1 MARRRGNTMSSRM
14 ADSAKQTGGRLLA
27 DWAAL
32 TWRAD
37 STKLGPVNLS
47 VINWVLFAICL
58 VGLWFLPGMRKI
70 FLIAL
75 AVGFIFTLGRSAA
88 IMPKRRKALQA
99 IYDQNQ
105 RTAGLPRGSARN
117 PADPKDRIQVRRWGK
132 NAAPQEVVLT
142 IGDCPAAISVYS
154 HHLVERSLEASMGPL
169 GEGQQWI
176 FEWPD
181 RTRVHVYPDSAESPA
196 ALRQAYN
203 TKVRTSTKNL
213 LGIRER
219 DAADYHFECSE
230 WSSEE
235 TKRGTMLEIPGR
247 ITIDYGEFDDTN
259 PTNREKV
266 ERTLDKQLKSP
277 GEWIFNWDDGVLE
290 LNQVDRSSTE
300 AKQKR
305 TLRKISDDVIGLTR
319 SNGRNGDTPQVT
331 VNKWMA
337 EKHLVKLLGREDVPS
352 NYPQHITINFGTR
365 DLADRKKRS
374 FFENGFDTAMGATY
388 PQVTW
393 LYNWEMENGS
403 TVLYTTCVATSS
415 KRALRKNT
423 EARFRNVVES
433 KFGSSRNFVDC
444 DMLEWQDEPG
454 PSGEQLPQT
463 ARVRFGEYDVTK
475 RDTQEAFEQHW
486 DSLTDACD
494 WNYKWSPAEG
504 VVTMDAV
511 PPLPKSALF
520 PQVGTDEFTWIC
532 DQARNGKIIF
542 GPQKGGGW
550 LTLDLNDVPHA
561 LVGGATGSG
570 KAADV
575 ATPIRTTEGWSTLGD
590 LNVGDTIFD
599 ENGQPTA
606 VTGVYDQPLSDT
618 CFEVVFSDGST
629 IVCDDQHLWWTEDRS
644 ARVSRFRHDKFK
656 DSRLRQSWLT
666 DDQIAAAQA
675 LAASASPQDTVS
687 IPEATQALG
696 LTETTNGPLRRLAGS
711 LGPAEEVRAQQQEFH
726 YRGQIVHQKQRVRVF
741 DGPQLA
747 EAMMGRV
754 RHPRRNS
761 SIGEHADG
769 IMAVLAEAKRTGDDV
784 CASDFTEKLGVD
796 RETALN
802 WLTPFKSQVP
812 NSLQQRTVQ
821 LTVPEKTV
829 RRAVS
834 PVVLYPKQALFEA
847 VAEHG
852 AKPMWDQQALRP
864 MGQVRTLN
872 AIRHSLT
879 TDSGHVN
886 HSVPMAKPLEFAETQ
901 LPIAP
906 YTLGA
911 WLGDGSSWRGQITSI
926 DPEVVDFIR
935 DDGFVVTGQ
944 MPEDGAGLFTVNGLQ
959 QLLRKSG
966 LLKTE
971 LGAVRKRIPREY
983 FNASIA
989 QRQALLAGL
998 LDTDGTVAPHG
1009 EAQFSNT
1016 NKQLA
1021 DDVLELALGLGFRAT
1036 MRTKAA
1042 HLNGTQHGICYT
1054 VSFTSPHAP
1063 FRLPRKA
1070 HALEARYTASNE
1082 SRTNSRFIVEVRKVQ
1097 PRPMRCISVDS
1108 PTRQFLIGEQLI
1120 PTHNSVTLTV
1130 LLFLAMYNPD
1140 MFELYVCD
1148 PKRTDFTWTPEFP
1161 NVTKF
1166 AAVDEDIVATV
1177 AAAKQEMDRRR
1188 TLLSRVGVRNLRELR
1203 AKFKANPELEREHGP
1218 APRRLIL
1225 FFDELAAFLGKSAN
1239 KDIEELKDEARFD
1252 LEKIGQLGRA
1262 MEVNIISAAQKP
1274 DGKIISTQLRDQL
1287 GFRLCVGPVNQYTS
1301 EQILNSNHGTRFP
1314 AQGTPKGRSWAG
1326 DSKNGY
1332 RMAQSFFIPDETGP
1346 LPWDPTAHVIGSKDM
1361 IRQHLE
1367 DLGYAR
1373 TQITNRD
1380 GGTEPRWVPVESEEM
1395 NDSFDDNT
1403 PAPEQS
1409 DPIED
1414 QGEDAQPDDETTS
1427 APVVEEESAPAE
1439 PALPT
1444 MDEPEEEP
1452 EEQSPVAEESSPV
1465 DAAMNAAT
1473 TPKQSPTRRSTQRK
1487 VTAFM
1492 DDDDSAQPF

>member
-1 MARRRGNTMSSRM
+1 MARRRRNTVGSRM
-14 ADSAKQTGGRLLA
+14 ADSAKQSGRQLLS

-32 TWRAD
+32 TFRAD
-37 STKLGPVNLS
+37 NTKLGPVSLS
-47 VINWVLFAICL
+47 TINWILLLACL
-58 VGLWFLPGMRKI
+58 AGLWFLPDLRKP
-70 FLIAL
+70 LAIAL
-75 AVGFIFTLGRSAA
+75 GVGFLVTLGRAAA
-88 IMPKRRKALQA
+88 IMPKRRKTLQT
-99 IYDQNQ
+99 IYDQNI
-105 RTAGLPRGSARN
+105 RSAGLPRGSANN
-117 PADPKDRIQVRRWGK
+117 PANPKDRIQVRRWGK
-132 NAAPQEVVLT
+132 KAMPLELT
-142 IGDCPAAISVYS
+142 MTLGDCPATTSVYA
-154 HHLVERSLEASMGPL
+154 HPIVEKQLHAAL
-169 GEGQQWI
+169 GEAPADQRWL
-176 FEWPD
+176 FDWPSS
-181 RTRVHVYPDSAESPA
+181 TQVHVRPVPTDSQE
-196 ALRQAYN
+196 ALRQTYN
-203 TKVRTSTKNL
+203 HKVRKATTKL
-213 LGIRER
+213 LNIKQR
-219 DAADYHFECSE
+219 DSADYFFECSD
-230 WSSEE
+230 WTSE
-235 TKRGTMLEIPGR
+235 TTRQGTQLEIPGR
-247 ITIDYGEFDDTN
+247 IIIGFGDFDDTN
-259 PTNREKV
+259 PTNRDKV
-266 ERTLDKQLKSP
+266 ERNLDKQLKTP
-277 GEWIFNWDDGVLE
+277 GEWLYEWSEGELE
-290 LNQVDRSSTE
+290 LRRVERQSTE
-300 AKQKR
+300 AKRKR
-305 TLRKISDDVIGLTR
+305 TIRKISDDVTGLVR
-319 SNGRNGDTPQVT
+319 GDTRNTEAVT
-331 VNKWMA
+331 IEVDKWMA
-337 EKHLVKLLGREDVPS
+337 PQHLEKLLGTNDVPDD
-352 NYPQHITINFGTR
+352 YPQAVTIDLGTR
-365 DLADRKKRS
+365 NVADRRRRDR
-374 FFENGFDTAMGATY
+374 FESDFDTAMAVSY

-393 LYNWEMENGS
+393 LYNWEAAGGA
-403 TVLYTTCVATSS
+403 TILYTKAVATTST
-415 KRALRKNT
+415 RALRKNA
-423 EARFRNVVES
+423 ERRLRNVVES

-444 DMLEWQDEPG
+444 DVLEWQDHLTDD
-454 PSGEQLPQT
+454 GEALPQT
-463 ARVRFGEYDVTK
+463 AMVKFGDYDVTK
-475 RDTQEAFEQHW
+475 PETQDGFQQHW

-494 WNYKWSPAEG
+494 WHYKWSPAEG
-504 VVTMDAV
+504 IVTMNAV

-520 PQVGTDEFTWIC
+520 PQVGTDEFTWLC
-532 DQARNGKIIF
+532 NQARDGKIIF

-550 LTLDLNDVPHA
+550 LTLDLNSVPHA

-599 ENGQPTA
+599 ENGHPTT

-666 DDQIAAAQA
+666 DDQIATAQA
-675 LAASASPQDTVS
+675 LAASAAPQETVS

-769 IMAVLAEAKRTGDDV
+769 IMAVLAEAKRTGNDV

-829 RRAVS
+829 RRAVA

-847 VAEHG
+847 AAEHG

-959 QLLRKSG
+959 QLLRKTG

-989 QRQALLAGL
+989 QRQELLAGL

-1042 HLNGTQHGICYT
+1042 RLNGTQHGICYT

-1130 LLFLAMYNPD
+1130 LLFLSMYNVD
-1140 MFELYVCD
+1140 LFELYVCD

-1166 AAVDEDIVATV
+1166 AALDTEIVAAV
-1177 AAAKQEMDRRR
+1177 SAAKQEMDRRQ

-1225 FFDELAAFLGKSAN
+1225 FFDELAEFLAKGAD
-1239 KDIEELKDEARFD
+1239 KDMEELKDEARAD
-1252 LEKIGQLGRA
+1252 LEAIGRLGRA

-1274 DGKIISTQLRDQL
+1274 DAKIISTQLREQL
-1287 GFRLCVGPVNQYTS
+1287 GFRLCVGPVNRHTS
-1301 EQILNSNHGTRFP
+1301 EQILNSDHGTRFP
-1314 AQGTPKGRSWAG
+1314 SQGNPKGRSWAW
-1326 DSKNGY
+1326 DSKEGY

-1346 LPWDPTAHVIGSKDM
+1346 LPWDPTAHIIGSKDM
-1361 IRQHLE
+1361 LRQHLSE
-1367 DLGYAR
+1367 LGYAR
-1373 TQITNRD
+1373 TQITNAA
-1380 GGTEPRWVPVESEEM
+1380 GGTEPRWVRVESEEM
-1395 NDSFDDNT
+1395 ADSFDDSPPAEVQDPSGDTITEDDGEDFT
-1403 PAPEQS
+1403 PAPLPEES
-1409 DPIED
+1409 M
-1414 QGEDAQPDDETTS
+1414 GEDGLPTGEGEAPHSDEPTLEEPVTEKPAAS
-1427 APVVEEESAPAE
+1427 PQREPVREPARVGSRPVV
-1439 PALPT
+1439 L
-1444 MDEPEEEP
+1444 DDDEEEP
-1452 EEQSPVAEESSPV
+1452 
-1465 DAAMNAAT
+1465 
-1473 TPKQSPTRRSTQRK
+1473 
-1487 VTAFM
+1487 F
-1492 DDDDSAQPF
+1492 

>member
-37 STKLGPVNLS
+37 SAKLGPVNLS

-181 RTRVHVYPDSAESPA
+181 RTRVHVYPDSAENPA

-393 LYNWEMENGS
+393 LYNWEMESGC

-504 VVTMDAV
+504 IVTMTAV
-511 PPLPKSALF
+511 PALPEKVLF
-520 PQVGTDEFTWIC
+520 PEVGTEDFDWIINK
-532 DQARNGKIIF
+532 AREGKIIF

-550 LTLDLNDVPHA
+550 LTLDMNSVPHA
-561 LVGGATGSG
+561 LVGGATNAG
-570 KAADV
+570 K
-575 ATPIRTTEGWSTLGD
+575 
-590 LNVGDTIFD
+590 
-599 ENGQPTA
+599 
-606 VTGVYDQPLSDT
+606 
-618 CFEVVFSDGST
+618 
-629 IVCDDQHLWWTEDRS
+629 
-644 ARVSRFRHDKFK
+644 
-656 DSRLRQSWLT
+656 
-666 DDQIAAAQA
+666 
-675 LAASASPQDTVS
+675 
-687 IPEATQALG
+687 
-696 LTETTNGPLRRLAGS
+696 
-711 LGPAEEVRAQQQEFH
+711 
-726 YRGQIVHQKQRVRVF
+726 
-741 DGPQLA
+741 
-747 EAMMGRV
+747 
-754 RHPRRNS
+754 
-761 SIGEHADG
+761 
-769 IMAVLAEAKRTGDDV
+769 
-784 CASDFTEKLGVD
+784 
-796 RETALN
+796 
-802 WLTPFKSQVP
+802 
-812 NSLQQRTVQ
+812 
-821 LTVPEKTV
+821 
-829 RRAVS
+829 
-834 PVVLYPKQALFEA
+834 
-847 VAEHG
+847 
-852 AKPMWDQQALRP
+852 
-864 MGQVRTLN
+864 
-872 AIRHSLT
+872 
-879 TDSGHVN
+879 
-886 HSVPMAKPLEFAETQ
+886 
-901 LPIAP
+901 
-906 YTLGA
+906 
-911 WLGDGSSWRGQITSI
+911 
-926 DPEVVDFIR
+926 
-935 DDGFVVTGQ
+935 
-944 MPEDGAGLFTVNGLQ
+944 
-959 QLLRKSG
+959 
-966 LLKTE
+966 
-971 LGAVRKRIPREY
+971 
-983 FNASIA
+983 
-989 QRQALLAGL
+989 
-998 LDTDGTVAPHG
+998 
-1009 EAQFSNT
+1009 
-1016 NKQLA
+1016 
-1021 DDVLELALGLGFRAT
+1021 
-1036 MRTKAA
+1036 
-1042 HLNGTQHGICYT
+1042 
-1054 VSFTSPHAP
+1054 
-1063 FRLPRKA
+1063 
-1070 HALEARYTASNE
+1070 
-1082 SRTNSRFIVEVRKVQ
+1082 
-1097 PRPMRCISVDS
+1097 
-1108 PTRQFLIGEQLI
+1108 
-1120 PTHNSVTLTV
+1120 SVTLTV
-1130 LLFLAMYNPD
+1130 LLFLAMYNVD
-1140 MFELYVCD
+1140 LFELYVCD

-1161 NVTKF
+1161 NVIQFGAT
-1166 AAVDEDIVATV
+1166 DTEIVAAV
-1177 AAAKQEMDRRR
+1177 AAAREEMNRRQS
-1188 TLLSRVGVRNLRELR
+1188 LLARVGVRNLRELR
-1203 AKFKANPELEREHGP
+1203 AKFAADPDLVKQHGP

-1225 FFDELAAFLGKSAN
+1225 FFDELAEFLAKSSN
-1239 KDIEELKDEARFD
+1239 KEIEELKDEARTD
-1252 LEKIGQLGRA
+1252 LEYIGRMGRA

-1274 DGKIISTQLRDQL
+1274 DGKIISTQLREQL
-1287 GFRLCVGPVNQYTS
+1287 VFRLCVGPVNSPTS
-1301 EQILNSNHGTRFP
+1301 IQIVHDNHGTRFP
-1314 AQGTPKGRSWAG
+1314 DGSPKGRAWAW
-1326 DSKNGY
+1326 DSKDGY
-1332 RMAQSFFIPDETGP
+1332 RMAQTFFIPDETGP
-1346 LPWDPTAHVIGSKDM
+1346 LPWDDTAQVTGSKDM
-1361 IRQHLE
+1361 VRQHLE

-1414 QGEDAQPDDETTS
+1414 QGEDAQPDNETTS
-1427 APVVEEESAPAE
+1427 APVVEEESAPEE

-1465 DAAMNAAT
+1465 DTAMNAAT